1 MNLDLLEFEK
11 IINNNTGKVNLKID
25 FFDLEKNISVSMVTK
40 KNGIKL
46 TKNFLKKI
54 KEFGIKD
61 YFLN

>member
-11 IINNNTGKVNLKID
+11 IINNNNGKVNLKID

-46 TKNFLKKI
+46 TKNLLKKI